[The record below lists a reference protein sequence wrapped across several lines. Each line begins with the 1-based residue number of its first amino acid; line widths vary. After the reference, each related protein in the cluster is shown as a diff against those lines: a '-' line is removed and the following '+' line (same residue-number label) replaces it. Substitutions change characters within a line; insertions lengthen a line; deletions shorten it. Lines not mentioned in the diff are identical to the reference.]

1 MRVGINGIG
10 VAGPALAYWLDRFGH
25 EPVLFETAPALRTG
39 GYVIDYWGL
48 GYDLAERMGIVGE
61 LRQRGYFIHR
71 LEMVDAA
78 GRSTATLRVDPLRDA
93 MGDRFVSV
101 ARSDLSAAVFAA
113 CADVPSNFGVSIDA
127 VAQDPDGV
135 DVTLSDGRTDRFD
148 VVVGADGL
156 HSGIRALEFGPED
169 RFERPLGCVVSAF
182 RVRGYPH
189 RDELA
194 YVSHTVKKRQ
204 VARVALR
211 DDETLFLLICRDDV
225 IDVSTLDSAT
235 LDREAEQKAAL
246 RAAFGDLA
254 WEVPE
259 ILDRMDDASDFYVDR
274 VSQIHLDRWST
285 GRVAL
290 VGDAAACASLLAGE
304 GTGLAMVEA
313 YVLAGELHRHQ
324 GDIGAGLRAYE
335 ERLRAFIEKKQ
346 RSALGFRG
354 FFAPRT
360 ALGLAVRSLGVRA
373 ASIPFLARAML
384 PGSLRDSLELPNY
397 EDAAPKQ

>member
-1 MRVGINGIG
+1 MRIGINGIG
-10 VAGPALAYWLDRFGH
+10 VAGPALAYWLDRLGH
-25 EPVLFETAPALRTG
+25 EPVLFEKAPALRTG

-48 GYDLAERMGIVGE
+48 GYDLAERMGILGE
-61 LRQRGYFIHR
+61 LRERGYFIHS
-71 LEMVDAA
+71 LVTVDAA
-78 GRSTATLRVDPLRDA
+78 GRSTATLRVDPLREA
-93 MGDRFVSV
+93 MGDRFVSI

-113 CADVPSNFGVSIDA
+113 CTDVPANFGVSIDA

-135 DVTLSDGRTDRFD
+135 DATMSNGRTERFD

-156 HSGIRALEFGPED
+156 HSRIRALEFGPEE

-194 YVSHTVKKRQ
+194 YVSHTVTKRQ
-204 VARVALR
+204 VARIALR

-225 IDVSTLDSAT
+225 VDMSTLDSVT
-235 LDREAEQKAAL
+235 LDRDAEQKAAL
-246 RAAFGDLA
+246 RAAFGDMA

-259 ILDRMDDASDFYVDR
+259 ILDLMDEASDFYVDR
-274 VSQIHLDRWST
+274 VSQIHLDRWSS

-313 YVLAGELHRHQ
+313 YVLAGELHRH
-324 GDIGAGLRAYE
+324 GNDVRAGLRAYE
-335 ERLRAFIEKKQ
+335 QRLRVFIEGKQ
-346 RSALGFRG
+346 RSALRFRG

-360 ALGLAVRSLGVRA
+360 SLGVAVRSLGVRA
-373 ASIPFLARAML
+373 ASIPLFARAML
-384 PGSLRDSLELPNY
+384 PGSLRDPLELPRY
-397 EDAAPKQ
+397 EDALPKQ